1 MSEWGTECE
10 WVSGVESANE
20 WVSVQD
26 FALQILTSIF
36 INLVFFP
43 YYCCYYAPGILTRL
57 IFKLKR
63 TKRSIYN
70 RVFENIMI
78 KLQIKFLWLHIGCEK
93 KEEEFSMGPYLYML
107 EWSHMTAYHESGL
120 ALFYFEVCHLWY
132 PDQVRTRFFGKGGE
146 GICNANVN
154 LLGLNCILILAATTM
169 KYRAIV
175 NERKIK
181 IWFLIY

>member
-1 MSEWGTECE
+1 
-10 WVSGVESANE
+10 
-20 WVSVQD
+20 
-26 FALQILTSIF
+26 
-36 INLVFFP
+36 
-43 YYCCYYAPGILTRL
+43 
-57 IFKLKR
+57 
-63 TKRSIYN
+63 
-70 RVFENIMI
+70 MI

-93 KEEEFSMGPYLYML
+93 KRRRIQHGAILVHVGMI
-107 EWSHMTAYHESGL
+107 SHDCKYRVG
-120 ALFYFEVCHLWY
+120 LFYFEVCHLWY